1 MSNRERQADRLTI
14 LLLVDRRTSV
24 LKRYL
29 VENGFRVVE
38 SYTTDR
44 AVAICV
50 NNSID
55 AAVIDQDCF
64 VETDGWSVAQSLK
77 AVKSN
82 LRVVLVSPATMVR
95 TTLPQGIDAMVSAN
109 NPEAVLAEIRRLLWQ
124 SHAKQQTGIAS

>member
-1 MSNRERQADRLTI
+1 VSNRERQANPLTI

-24 LKRYL
+24 LKRHL
-29 VENGFRVVE
+29 VENGFQVVE

-77 AVKSN
+77 AVKSH
-82 LRVVLVSPATMVR
+82 LCVVLVSPATRVR
-95 TTLPQGIDAMVSAN
+95 RALPVGIDAMVSASS
-109 NPEAVLAEIRRLLWQ
+109 PEAVPAEIRRLLRQ
-124 SHAKQQTGIAS
+124 SHAESSKLG

>member
-1 MSNRERQADRLTI
+1 VSNRERQADRLTI

-124 SHAKQQTGIAS
+124 SHAKNSRLG

>member
-29 VENGFRVVE
+29 VENGFRVAE

-82 LRVVLVSPATMVR
+82 LCVVLVSPATMVR
-95 TTLPQGIDAMVSAN
+95 KALPQGIDAVVSAN

-124 SHAKQQTGIAS
+124 SHAKSSRLG

>member
-1 MSNRERQADRLTI
+1 
-14 LLLVDRRTSV
+14 
-24 LKRYL
+24 L

-64 VETDGWSVAQSLK
+64 VETDGWSVAQSMK
-77 AVKSN
+77 
-82 LRVVLVSPATMVR
+82 
-95 TTLPQGIDAMVSAN
+95 D
-109 NPEAVLAEIRRLLWQ
+109 
-124 SHAKQQTGIAS
+124 

>member
-1 MSNRERQADRLTI
+1 MYNRERQADRLTI

-44 AVAICV
+44 AVAICA

-64 VETDGWSVAQSLK
+64 LETDGWSVAQSLK

-82 LRVVLVSPATMVR
+82 LCVVLVGPATRVR
-95 TTLPQGIDAMVSAN
+95 KALPEGIDAMVSAN

-124 SHAKQQTGIAS
+124 SHAKSSRLG